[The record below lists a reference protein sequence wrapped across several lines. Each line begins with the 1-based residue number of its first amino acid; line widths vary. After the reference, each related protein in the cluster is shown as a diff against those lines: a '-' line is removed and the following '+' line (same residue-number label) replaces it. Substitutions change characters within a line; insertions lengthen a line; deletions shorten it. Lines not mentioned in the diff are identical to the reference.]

1 MSHLVYFFGSEGQKM
16 IQQFEY
22 SHELAD
28 IYRLFGDRTRLIMA
42 KKMAEEEWTVSE
54 FVQLFGISQ
63 PLVSQHIKKLKTA
76 KLITEQRQG
85 KRILYKLN
93 EEAEN
98 YHLVLRIIEP
108 LIVEEPEHAVNLEPV
123 NV

>member
-1 MSHLVYFFGSEGQKM
+1 M

>member
-1 MSHLVYFFGSEGQKM
+1 MSQHDD
-16 IQQFEY
+16 Y

-42 KKMAEEEWTVSE
+42 QKMAEEEWTVSE

-76 KLITEQRQG
+76 KLITEQRHG

-93 EEAEN
+93 QEAEH
-98 YHLVLRIIEP
+98 YSLVLKIIDP
-108 LIVEEPEHAVNLEPV
+108 LTQEESEQGTDIEMV

>member
-1 MSHLVYFFGSEGQKM
+1 MS
-16 IQQFEY
+16 QQIEY

-28 IYRLFGDRTRLIMA
+28 LYRLFGDRTRLIMA
-42 KKMAEEEWTVSE
+42 KKMSEEEWTVSE
-54 FVQLFGISQ
+54 FVQLFSISQ

-76 KLITEQRQG
+76 DLITEQRQG

-93 EEAEN
+93 EQAEHYDLVMKIIHPLKEKEAEKAMN
-98 YHLVLRIIEP
+98 YET
-108 LIVEEPEHAVNLEPV
+108 V

>member
-1 MSHLVYFFGSEGQKM
+1 MSQEVD
-16 IQQFEY
+16 Y

-42 KKMAEEEWTVSE
+42 KKMAKEEWTVSE

-76 KLITEQRQG
+76 KLITEQRHG

-93 EEAEN
+93 QNAEQ
-98 YHLVLRIIEP
+98 YPLVLRIIDP
-108 LIVEEPEHAVNLEPV
+108 LIEQENSQPADIQAVNV
-123 NV
+123 

>member
-1 MSHLVYFFGSEGQKM
+1 MSQEFD
-16 IQQFEY
+16 Y

-54 FVQLFGISQ
+54 FVQFFGISQ

-76 KLITEQRQG
+76 KLITEQRHG

-93 EEAEN
+93 QEAEHYPLVLKIIDPLTDEKTEEAD
-98 YHLVLRIIEP
+98 IET
-108 LIVEEPEHAVNLEPV
+108 VNA
-123 NV
+123 